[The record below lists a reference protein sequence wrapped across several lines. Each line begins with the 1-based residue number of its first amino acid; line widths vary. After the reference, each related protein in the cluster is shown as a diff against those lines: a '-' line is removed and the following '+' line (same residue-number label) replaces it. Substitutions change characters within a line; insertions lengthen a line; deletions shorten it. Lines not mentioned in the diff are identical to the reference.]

1 MFNCF
6 IITILLLCTE
16 SVISRNKILLTYL
29 LTYVLTTPVDLLLSS
44 YKTKLALVQHELGI
58 SYKNLLDLEK
68 QRMVSK
74 FTLCNKGRRVENLQI
89 PQNSNEFSY
98 L

>member
-29 LTYVLTTPVDLLLSS
+29 LTYLLTTPVDLLLSS

-89 PQNSNEFSY
+89 SLNSKEFSY